1 MIVSYCVVVTE
12 GRALLE
18 RGLAAIAAERAVF
31 GEAETEVL
39 VLDNASTD
47 GSLDVARA
55 SGARVIALN
64 RRTGKAANDSTL
76 LRQAGGEFALLLNED
91 SALCP
96 GATRALVDALRAHPR
111 AAAAG
116 ARLIRPDGTEQPSAF
131 RFPTPAAAARFA
143 FGLTARNVQSGR
155 GLETVE
161 VDWAHSAALL
171 VRRGAAE
178 RVGWL
183 DPAFFVY
190 SDEVDFARRL
200 ADAGFTSLHVP
211 AAVAVHDEQ
220 LSTGAGAQRRIVE
233 FHRNRDRYVR
243 KHATAGAARAVRWL
257 TALGYAERAVAAAV
271 LPGRDARRMAAHAR
285 AALAPGRGEGIA
297 EAAAAFNR
305 ERDRDGAG
313 AAPGSPPAPAA

>member
-1 MIVSYCVVVTE
+1 M
-12 GRALLE
+12 
-18 RGLAAIAAERAVF
+18 F
-31 GEAETEVL
+31 GKTETEVL

-47 GSLDVARA
+47 GSLDVARNA
-55 SGARVIALN
+55 GARVIALE
-64 RRTGKAANDSTL
+64 RRTGKAENDSTL
-76 LRQAGGEFALLLNED
+76 LQEATGEFALLLNED

-96 GATRALVDALRAHPR
+96 GATRALVDALRAHPT

-143 FGLTARNVQSGR
+143 FGLTARNVQSGH

-171 VRRGAAE
+171 VRRSAAE
-178 RVGWL
+178 QIGWL

-211 AAVAVHDEQ
+211 AAVAIHDEQ

-243 KHATAGAARAVRWL
+243 KHATPGAARAVRWL
-257 TALGYAERAVAAAV
+257 TALGDAERAAAAAL
-271 LPGRDARRMAAHAR
+271 LPGHDARRLAAHAR

-305 ERDRDGAG
+305 RRDGAG